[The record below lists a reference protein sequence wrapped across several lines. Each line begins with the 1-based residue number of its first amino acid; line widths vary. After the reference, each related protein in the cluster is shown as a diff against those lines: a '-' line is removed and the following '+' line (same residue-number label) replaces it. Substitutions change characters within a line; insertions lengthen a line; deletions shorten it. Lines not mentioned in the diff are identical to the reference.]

1 MQLTIDLAALRAA
14 HQASAMLATTPGA
27 TWSDDGMVAVLCD
40 AEPAHNAEGAG
51 PRAALI
57 SRAWLD
63 AYRIRPGA
71 WPDLAGVEAS
81 GVILD
86 LRRAEVLAAVD
97 RMGLQ
102 TLYWSLD
109 GDRLRIASRA
119 ADALPTSVEHPELDP
134 TALYSYV
141 YFHHVPSPLSV
152 FRGVAKLP
160 RAHVL
165 HCRDGKAGVGRYRLE
180 SFRQHVE
187 ADLDG
192 LSGELLEGLR
202 VAVSR
207 RIDGTAMVGAFLS
220 GGLDSSTV
228 AGLMA
233 AHLRPERG
241 HSFSIGFDAEG
252 YDEIEY
258 ARIAVRH
265 FNLEGHEHYLTPA
278 DVLASTPRLL
288 RGTDEPFGN
297 SSIAAA
303 YQCALLARDA
313 GVTRMLAGDGGDEL
327 FAGNARY
334 AKQLLFERYLK
345 VPSPLRRALIEPL
358 LGPLGRAL
366 PSTVFGKAARYIEQ
380 ANIALPDRLQSYNY
394 LHRHVPADV
403 FTDAFLE
410 SVDAALPMQLWR
422 QEYATPDHG
431 DAVDRMLF
439 LDWEFTLHDNDLVK
453 VNTACRAAGMSVAY
467 PMLDHAL
474 VDLSCRLHGSL
485 KMRGEELRWFYKH
498 ATRGLLPPEITA
510 KTKHGFG
517 LPFGVW
523 TRTHPGLRLLSE
535 HALES
540 LAERGIFRGEFLRE
554 TLRLHREGHAAY
566 YGELVWVLMALELW
580 LEANTGSRAAS
591 AASRFSSGPR
601 ASPPRP

>member
-1 MQLTIDLAALRAA
+1 VKLTIDLAALRVAR
-14 HQASAMLATTPGA
+14 QPSAMSVATPVP
-27 TWSDDGMVAVLCD
+27 TWSDDGEVAVLCHV
-40 AEPAHNAEGAG
+40 EPAHRADGAQT
-51 PRAALI
+51 RAALI

-71 WPDLAGVEAS
+71 WPDLAGVEAA
-81 GVILD
+81 GVIVD
-86 LRRAEVLAAVD
+86 LRRAEVFAAVD

-102 TLYWSLD
+102 TLYWSRD
-109 GDRLRIASRA
+109 GDGLRIASRA
-119 ADALPTSVEHPELDP
+119 VDALPAPAGRPELDS
-134 TALYSYV
+134 TALYCYV

-165 HCRDGKAGVGRYRLE
+165 HCRGGDVNVARYRLE
-180 SFRQHVE
+180 TFREHAD
-187 ADLDG
+187 ADLEE
-192 LSGELLEGLR
+192 LSRELLEGLR
-202 VAVSR
+202 AAVSR
-207 RIDGTAMVGAFLS
+207 SMSGETAIGAFLS

-233 AHLRPERG
+233 GRLAPEPG
-241 HSFSIGFDAEG
+241 HSFSIGFDAAG
-252 YDEIEY
+252 YDEMEY

-265 FNLEGHEHYLTPA
+265 FGLVGHEHYLTPE
-278 DVLASTPRLL
+278 DVLASTPGLL

-313 GVTRMLAGDGGDEL
+313 GITHMLAGDGGDEL

-345 VPSPLRRALIEPL
+345 LPAPLRRGLLEPVI
-358 LGPLGRAL
+358 GPLGRAL
-366 PSTVFGKAARYIEQ
+366 PSTVLGKAARYIEQ
-380 ANIALPDRLQSYNY
+380 ANVTLPDRLQSYNY
-394 LHRHVPADV
+394 LHRHAASEV
-403 FTDAFLE
+403 FTGPFLD
-410 SVDAALPMQLWR
+410 SVDAALPLQLWR
-422 QEYATPDHG
+422 QEFATPDHG

-439 LDWEFTLHDNDLVK
+439 LDWAFTLHDNDLVK
-453 VNTACRAAGMSVAY
+453 VNTACRAAGMSVAF

-474 VDLSCRLHGSL
+474 VDLSCRLPGSL

-498 ATRGLLPPEITA
+498 ATRELLPPEITA

-523 TRTHPGLRLLSE
+523 TRTHPGLRRLSE
-535 HALES
+535 QAFES
-540 LAERGIFRGEFLRE
+540 LSGRGIFRDAFLRE
-554 TLRLHREGHAAY
+554 TLRLHREGHAVY

-580 LEANTGSRAAS
+580 LEANAVSHAD
-591 AASRFSSGPR
+591 
-601 ASPPRP
+601 

>member
-1 MQLTIDLAALRAA
+1 MQLTIDLAALRVAR
-14 HQASAMLATTPGA
+14 QPSAMSDATPVP
-27 TWSDDGMVAVLCD
+27 TWSEDGEVAVLCNV
-40 AEPAHNAEGAG
+40 EPAHDAGGAQA
-51 PRAALI
+51 RAALI

-71 WPDLAGVEAS
+71 WPDLASVEAA
-81 GVILD
+81 GAIVD
-86 LRRAEVLAAVD
+86 LRRAEVFAAVD

-102 TLYWSLD
+102 TLYWSRD

-119 ADALPTSVEHPELDP
+119 VDALPAPAGRPELDP
-134 TALYSYV
+134 TALYCYV

-165 HCRDGKAGVGRYRLE
+165 HSKGGDIEVGRYRLE
-180 SFRQHVE
+180 AFRQHAD
-187 ADLDG
+187 ADLDH
-192 LSGELLEGLR
+192 LSRELLEALR

-207 RIDGTAMVGAFLS
+207 SMNGEATVGAFLS

-233 AHLRPERG
+233 EQLRPELGR
-241 HSFSIGFDAEG
+241 SFSIGFDAAG
-252 YDEIEY
+252 YDELEY

-265 FNLEGHEHYLTPA
+265 FGLEGHEHYLTPE
-278 DVLASTPRLL
+278 DVLASARPLL
-288 RGTDEPFGN
+288 RSTDEPFGN
-297 SSIAAA
+297 SSIAAT

-313 GVTRMLAGDGGDEL
+313 GIARMLAGDGGDEL

-334 AKQLLFERYLK
+334 TKQLLFERYLK
-345 VPSPLRRALIEPL
+345 LPAPLRRGLLEPL
-358 LGPLGRAL
+358 IGPLGRAL
-366 PSTVFGKAARYIEQ
+366 PSSVFGKAARYIEQ
-380 ANIALPDRLQSYNY
+380 ANVALPDRLQSYNY
-394 LHRHVPADV
+394 LHRHAPSEV
-403 FTDAFLE
+403 FVDAFLE
-410 SVDAALPMQLWR
+410 SVDAALPLQLWR

-439 LDWEFTLHDNDLVK
+439 LDWAFTLHDNDLVK
-453 VNTACRAAGMSVAY
+453 VNTACRAAGMAVAY

-474 VDLSCRLHGSL
+474 VDLCCRLPGSL
-485 KMRGEELRWFYKH
+485 KMRGEELRWFYKY
-498 ATRGLLPPEITA
+498 ATRGLLPPEIIG
-510 KTKHGFG
+510 KSKHGFG

-523 TRTHPGLRLLSE
+523 TRTHPGLRRLSE
-535 HALES
+535 DALES
-540 LAERGIFRGEFLRE
+540 LAGRGIFRGEFLRE

-580 LEANTGSRAAS
+580 LEANV
-591 AASRFSSGPR
+591 GPR
-601 ASPPRP
+601 EPQAA